1 VGALKKG
8 MKMVISDEWRTASGE
23 PDWEGYEKF
32 ASWDVNVAKI
42 LEAVEVV
49 KKKKLTPVEYASHS
63 AG

>member
-1 VGALKKG
+1 VRALKKG
-8 MKMVISDEWRTASGE
+8 MKMVISGEWRTAYGE